1 MLLIILIVLGF
12 HEVYAAGTVHIFFR
26 ELFVVVKFKVNNY
39 CKIKLKKRVIA
50 Y

>member
-1 MLLIILIVLGF
+1 MLLVILIVLGF
-12 HEVYAAGTVHIFFR
+12 HGEYAAGTVHIFFQ

-39 CKIKLKKRVIA
+39 WKIKLKKRVIA